1 MRYGT
6 AVSKARV
13 DENSKMHSR
22 LFVDFQVTS
31 NPLTTCT
38 SRQNEDAARASRTT
52 GTSGECC
59 DIFHGKKYEVLFLVQ
74 VMNGQGRLA
83 SHLVNL
89 NESYHSFK

>member
-1 MRYGT
+1 MWYEM

-22 LFVDFQVTS
+22 LFVNFPVTS

-38 SRQNEDAARASRTT
+38 TRQNAARASRTT

-59 DIFHGKKYEVLFLVQ
+59 DIFHGKKCEVLFLVQ
-74 VMNGQGRLA
+74 TMNGQGRLA